1 MKKLLAI
8 ILTVIMTLALFAF
21 VGSGTSL
28 AGNYSTGGAPLSD
41 AELWYENRTYTI
53 KEYLD
58 LEPRIMI
65 MDKPKFMGKNNG
77 VESIYVIKNDLVIE
91 KTTVPSSSY
100 KSLEEMGKFSD
111 KDWTDYL
118 LGLKKITL
126 GELAQMNED
135 DLWEY
140 IDMLETVSET
150 PLDLHVFTDRSGNW
164 VIGEDISDLLNFD
177 NYMDHPEMG
186 YMNFPVYNKYYIGY
200 AIITPRERTGYY
212 FLSDEDIMLVMD
224 DWSTPGVAVD

>member
-8 ILTVIMTLALFAF
+8 TLAAVMTLALFTFA
-21 VGSGTSL
+21 GSGTSL
-28 AGNYSTGGAPLSD
+28 AANGDAPLSD
-41 AELWYENRTYTI
+41 AEMWYGSRTYTI

-58 LEPRIMI
+58 QGPRIMV
-65 MDKPKFMGKNNG
+65 MNKPKFMGKNNS
-77 VESIYVIKNDLVIE
+77 VDSIYVIADDMVVE
-91 KTTVPSSSY
+91 KSTVPSSNY
-100 KSLEEMGKFSD
+100 KSMAEMGQFKGSD
-111 KDWTDYL
+111 WEDYL
-118 LGLKKITL
+118 KGIKKLTL
-126 GELAQMNED
+126 GELSRMSED

-140 IDMLETVSET
+140 VGMLETVSET

-186 YMNFPVYNKYYIGY
+186 YMNFPIYSKYYIGF
-200 AIITPRERTGYY
+200 AIVTPRERTGYY

-224 DWSTPGVAVD
+224 NWNTPGVEVD